1 MEIMRIIHVTVSC
14 ILSHPTEKPIMHKVP
29 MLMQKCVN
37 VVRNR
42 PQCSME
48 YTTVAAIFIAPLKLG
63 TMLLPGV
70 PQSFS
75 GGVMSCAALQT
86 SKRTPEVFFMMA
98 EKLGSS
104 PAETIVFEDALYA
117 ADTAK
122 RAGFSVAAVYDPS
135 EKNQDALRETADWY
149 CRSWKDLPLEIL

>member
-1 MEIMRIIHVTVSC
+1 
-14 ILSHPTEKPIMHKVP
+14 
-29 MLMQKCVN
+29 
-37 VVRNR
+37 
-42 PQCSME
+42 
-48 YTTVAAIFIAPLKLG
+48 
-63 TMLLPGV
+63 
-70 PQSFS
+70 
-75 GGVMSCAALQT
+75 
-86 SKRTPEVFFMMA
+86 MMA

-122 RAGFSVAAVYDPS
+122 KAGFAVAAVYDPS